1 VLQTH
6 CVPAYLRWALEGARL
21 FYSEGL
27 EPPAL
32 VREACKQFE
41 LDIHAL
47 FDLFV
52 DAHLAKETGP
62 LVKDFSR
69 YLLCFSAPFLPKNAW
84 FSP

>member
-1 VLQTH
+1 
-6 CVPAYLRWALEGARL
+6 
-21 FYSEGL
+21 
-27 EPPAL
+27 

-69 YLLCFSAPFLPKNAW
+69 YISFALLCSLQRYAKG
-84 FSP
+84 